1 VRPGPGQGR
10 AATLRATAATAV
22 IDLDP
27 VRLGVPDN
35 PIALPPGHLACSW
48 CGVAVLQN
56 GQAPVVADAF
66 SRADQPPRA
75 PRPTSSPQVW
85 SMRSEF
91 GQCPACLARGE
102 VADAL
107 LSAHP
112 GVANRL
118 GSIASQQVA
127 NALAALAI
135 LGHDLDGEALPE
147 SGLTCMIRNLSA
159 PGSVARWIAKFS
171 PVLAADAYPGTCNPY
186 PWASV
191 RGVARLHLREGYGAM
206 LADRVARSA
215 GPAALAP
222 PSPEATIAAVTLG
235 SACLLCGVGSV
246 ALSAA
251 TVLALEGRK
260 AAARSVWR
268 PLLSTP
274 ASLGGPGSAE
284 RIAGHTCP
292 DCTDALDAEG
302 AVGPSA
308 MERALIA
315 YLRSS
320 GRDDDAMKLAS
331 VDVDGLAGWGAL
343 AYVARRRG
351 EPALV
356 ANRVAWG
363 HIRLTD

>member
-1 VRPGPGQGR
+1 VSPGQQGR
-10 AATLRATAATAV
+10 ALTLRATASTAV

-35 PIALPPGHLACSW
+35 PIALPPGHRACLW
-48 CGVAVLQN
+48 CGISVLA
-56 GQAPVVADAF
+56 GAQAPVVADAF
-66 SRADQPPRA
+66 SQADQPPRA
-75 PRPTSSPQVW
+75 VRPTSAPTW
-85 SMRSEF
+85 SMRTEF
-91 GQCPACLARGE
+91 EQCPACLARLA

-107 LSAHP
+107 LDAYPH
-112 GVANRL
+112 VRARL
-118 GSIASQQVA
+118 GSVASQQVG

-135 LGHDLDGEALPE
+135 LGHDLDASALSE
-147 SGLTCMIRNLSA
+147 SGLTSLLRHLA
-159 PGSVARWIAKFS
+159 EQGSMARWQARFS
-171 PVLAADAYPGTCNPY
+171 PVLAGDAVGGTCNPY
-186 PWASV
+186 PFAHV

-206 LADRVARSA
+206 LASRVSRSA

-222 PSPEATIAAVTLG
+222 PSPEAATAAVLVG

-246 ALSAA
+246 ILPAA
-251 TVLALEGRK
+251 TVLSLGGRK

-308 MERALIA
+308 MERALVA
-315 YLRSS
+315 HLRAT
-320 GRDDDAMKLAS
+320 GREDEATVLAS
-331 VDVDGLAGWGAL
+331 VDVDGLAGWGAV
-343 AYVARRRG
+343 AYLARRRG
-351 EPALV
+351 EASLS
-356 ANRVAWG
+356 ANRLAWE
-363 HIRLTD
+363 HVRLA